1 VYVVQHGW
9 RRSACSQLNHLSTYL
24 QVYRPQTGRMN
35 ACSLYSQKIWYASSS
50 ATHHAPCLELCRIT
64 TSPRGMRNNNGSGTS
79 SASPRVLRTLALP
92 IFQPDHRG
100 HTAYLQMDR
109 YFPHRRNLEVLQ
121 QQQREP
127 ARARSPQ
134 IFRRS
139 SVDIISPPKFHWITA
154 HAGQCWLSLEDDR
167 PVKKRFQYCAHPP
180 SLYPRSIPY
189 QRISLTSAATCW
201 KRR

>member
-1 VYVVQHGW
+1 MYIVQHGR
-9 RRSACSQLNHLSTYL
+9 RRSARSQLNHLSTYL
-24 QVYRPQTGRMN
+24 QVYWPQTGRMN
-35 ACSLYSQKIWYASSS
+35 ACLLYSQKIWYASSS
-50 ATHHAPCLELCRIT
+50 ATHYAPCLKLCRIT
-64 TSPRGMRNNNGSGTS
+64 TNPRGMGNNNGNGTS
-79 SASPRVLRTLALP
+79 SASPRVLRTFAHP

-109 YFPHRRNLEVLQ
+109 YFPHRRNLEFLQ

-139 SVDIISPPKFHWITA
+139 SVDIISPTKIHWITA

-167 PVKKRFQYCAHPP
+167 PVKKRFQ
-180 SLYPRSIPY
+180 
-189 QRISLTSAATCW
+189 
-201 KRR
+201 